1 MNQLEE
7 IILIKSLKKG
17 DRSAFKLFFEN
28 YYDRLVAYI
37 NTFTRDKMKSED
49 IVQQAF
55 INFWEDRKKIDVSKS
70 PRGYLYATAY
80 HRYIDSVKKEKRKEQ
95 FLDELWKRALS
106 SRVKEDEE
114 LLKKRIDKLKS
125 VLDTL
130 PPKCKEIIHLN
141 KVEGIKYKDI
151 AIRMDISIKTV
162 ESQMRIAFKKIRQA
176 FKDDKTFLFFCINH
190 FYSKKETL

>member
-1 MNQLEE
+1 MNNLEE
-7 IILIKSLKKG
+7 ITLVKSLKKG
-17 DRSAFKLFFEN
+17 DQSAFKLFFEN

-37 NTFTRDKMKSED
+37 STFTHDKIKSED

-55 INFWEDRKKIDVSKS
+55 INFWEDRNKIDVSKS
-70 PRGYLYATAY
+70 PKGYLYATAY
-80 HRYIDSVKKEKRKEQ
+80 HRYIDSIKKEKRKEQ
-95 FLDELWKRALS
+95 FLDELYKRALNN
-106 SRVKEDEE
+106 RINEDEE

-151 AIRMDISIKTV
+151 ACRMGISIKTV

-176 FKDDKTFLFFCINH
+176 FKDDKSFLFICLNYIK
-190 FYSKKETL
+190 SKKYN